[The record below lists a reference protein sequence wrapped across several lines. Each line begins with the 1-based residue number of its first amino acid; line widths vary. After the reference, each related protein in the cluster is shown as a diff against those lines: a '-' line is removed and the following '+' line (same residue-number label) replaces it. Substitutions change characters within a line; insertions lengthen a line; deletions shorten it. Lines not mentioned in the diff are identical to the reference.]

1 MSLRTK
7 LLRRKDVVDAADS
20 ALKKWQQES
29 LVKNTKEKRIQSE
42 FSNIGKGR
50 NLVSVEEREAILA
63 DYANASSTSNG
74 QPEPELPWDHPN
86 HWHHNKL
93 RKVK

>member
-7 LLRRKDVVDAADS
+7 LTRNNNQRDAANKPSPDY
-20 ALKKWQQES
+20 LKHLDPKQ
-29 LVKNTKEKRIQSE
+29 IQSE
-42 FSNIGKGR
+42 FGNIGKH
-50 NLVSVEEREAILA
+50 NLDVIGKHNLDVAELA
-63 DYANASSTSNG
+63 DRESKIQELT
-74 QPEPELPWDHPN
+74 EPLELPWDHPN